1 MRVTILKCIFLFVTT
16 SFLSAKEASAQ
27 EILDRQVTLN
37 VKDITLKAALRQ
49 LENATRVRFSYSRN
63 IINLNQTVNINAE
76 SEVLAKVLQRL
87 LNPLAIDYQVVDDQ
101 ILLYNTKKK
110 SSNLNEAVSHFAI
123 EDRMLSV
130 QYLAFQG
137 RVISAVSGQGL
148 PDVSVQVKN
157 TNFGTTTD
165 KNGSF
170 SLNIPNGNA
179 ILILSYVGFLTKE
192 ISVNNQSFL
201 EITLNPDVK
210 IQDEVVVVGYGTQ
223 KRKDLTGSISSV
235 NAATIEKIPV
245 VSLDQALQGRAAG
258 VQVTNNDGAPGGNI
272 SVLIR
277 GVGSLASGGNNPL
290 YVVDGYPLEGGINNI
305 NPSDIAT
312 IDVLKDA
319 SATAIYGIRAANGVV
334 IVTTKKGRK
343 DGGVQISVDAY
354 SAFQGEPQK
363 YKVLNAQQFAT
374 LANDVAA
381 NDPQQNF
388 KVFDAWKTPSSL
400 TNVDWQNALYRSG
413 LTQNY
418 SVALRGG
425 NDKVQT
431 SASFGY
437 FGQKGIVVGSYFK
450 RFTLGLNLDYAA
462 TKWLKSSTSIKYSNQ
477 NANNPFG
484 TGSLVQ
490 LTQLP
495 PTLDGGNKLTNQ
507 ITDGNGFGFYNPIY
521 TYVAK
526 HSNPLYGINNN
537 EYRNLTNYVLASS
550 SLEATIIKG
559 LKVRTNGG
567 VNISNYNGAYYQPED
582 NRLVAQYGSQA
593 GASQN
598 ASASQSLDQSFDWVW
613 ENTISYDKIY
623 RQHNVNVLG
632 GVSAQKNTFNHF
644 GGSGIP
650 PNSVIRDLS
659 RFSNLKLDA
668 NGQTIQ
674 TLAST
679 FARLTYQYA
688 DRYIVT
694 GTLRRDGSSKFDT
707 GAQYGVFPSASV
719 AWKLKNESF
728 MQNVSW
734 LHDIKLR
741 GSYGVVGNQS
751 PIGAFQ
757 YQALYQTGTAAITSG
772 NLGYPFNK
780 LFQNGIAQS
789 QPANP
794 NLKWETDYQT
804 DIGIDAS
811 FLHGDLTVTIDWFK
825 RRSKDFLL
833 KLDAPAQS
841 GYEKLTR
848 NVGEMENR
856 GLEFAANYN
865 HSIRKDLFYSV
876 GLTLT
881 TINNKLTKL
890 TSGANSIGN
899 FGGLSLSGIGWSDF
913 TQTNVGGSVGDF
925 FGYKSLGIFQSETQ
939 IDALNAKSPSGH
951 YQYTANGAGDRYYAD
966 INGDGQVTAD
976 DRVSLGSPLPKFF
989 SGLNLDVNY
998 KAWDA
1003 NAFFYGVFGN
1013 KILSYVEST
1022 LQSFQNRT
1030 FVGVQNVSEEYYNNR
1045 WTTTNSSN
1053 TYSKAN
1059 YNDDVLGNNVPSSA
1073 WVQDGSFVKL
1083 KNLTIGYSFAPGWIK
1098 KITATKL
1105 RAYISTQ
1112 NLFTI
1117 TKYKGLDPE
1126 IGLQGGNATQNG
1138 IDNGTYPSS
1147 RFATVGINVV
1157 F

>member
-1 MRVTILKCIFLFVTT
+1 MLAKTT
-16 SFLSAKEASAQ
+16 ALRLLTVSFLLLIFSSGFSQKIISGKVTDADLKPLSGATVYVKGSKVATSAATDGSFTISLPATSKILVVSSVGFVAQEVTVGNSVTLSIVLQKEAA
-27 EILDRQVTLN
+27 
-37 VKDITLKAALRQ
+37 
-49 LENATRVRFSYSRN
+49 
-63 IINLNQTVNINAE
+63 
-76 SEVLAKVLQRL
+76 
-87 LNPLAIDYQVVDDQ
+87 
-101 ILLYNTKKK
+101 
-110 SSNLNEAVSHFAI
+110 NLNE
-123 EDRMLSV
+123 
-130 QYLAFQG
+130 
-137 RVISAVSGQGL
+137 
-148 PDVSVQVKN
+148 
-157 TNFGTTTD
+157 
-165 KNGSF
+165 
-170 SLNIPNGNA
+170 
-179 ILILSYVGFLTKE
+179 
-192 ISVNNQSFL
+192 
-201 EITLNPDVK
+201 
-210 IQDEVVVVGYGTQ
+210 VVVIGYGTQ
-223 KRKDLTGSISSV
+223 KRKDLTGAISSV
-235 NAATIEKIPV
+235 SAATIEKVPV
-245 VSLDQALQGRAAG
+245 VSVDQALQGRAAG

-290 YVVDGYPLEGGINNI
+290 YVVDGYPLDGGINNI

-343 DGGVQISVDAY
+343 DGGVQIAVDAY
-354 SAFQGEPQK
+354 NAFQSQPKK
-363 YKVLNAQQFAT
+363 YKVLNAQQFAA
-374 LANDVAA
+374 LANEVEAA
-381 NDPQQNF
+381 DPQQNF
-388 KVFDAWKTPSSL
+388 KAFTPWKTPASL
-400 TNVDWQNALYRSG
+400 TSVDWQNALYRSG

-418 SVALRGG
+418 SLALRGG

-431 SASFGY
+431 AASFGY
-437 FGQKGIVVGSYFK
+437 YAQKGIVLGSYFK
-450 RFTLGLNLDYAA
+450 RFTLGLNLDYSA

-490 LTQLP
+490 LSELP
-495 PTLDGGNKLTNQ
+495 PTLDGGSNKTNQ
-507 ITDGNGFGFYNPIY
+507 ISDGSGNFGFYNPIY

-526 HSNPLYGINNN
+526 YGNPLYGIKTN

-550 SLEATIIKG
+550 SLEATLLKG
-559 LKVRTNGG
+559 LKVKTNAG

-593 GASQN
+593 GSSQN
-598 ASASQSLDQSFDWVW
+598 AFANQSVNQSFEWVW
-613 ENTISYDKIY
+613 ENTISYDKTF
-623 RQHNVNVLG
+623 RQHTVNILG
-632 GVSAQKNTFNHF
+632 GVSAQKNSFNHF

-659 RFSNLKLDA
+659 RFSNLILDA

-688 DRYIVT
+688 DKYIVT

-707 GAQYGVFPSASV
+707 GHQYGVFPSASI

-734 LHDIKLR
+734 IHDIKLR

-757 YQALYQTGTAAITSG
+757 YQALYQTGTAQTTSG
-772 NLGYPFNK
+772 NLGYPFGK
-780 LFQNGIAQS
+780 LFQGGIAQS

-804 DIGIDAS
+804 DIGLDAA
-811 FLHGDLTVTIDWFK
+811 FLNGALTITVDYFNRK
-825 RRSKDFLL
+825 SKDFLL
-833 KLDAPAQS
+833 RLAAPAQS
-841 GYEKLTR
+841 GYTFLTR
-848 NVGEMENR
+848 NVGEMVNK

-865 HSIRKDLFYSV
+865 HRVKKDFNYGV

-890 TSGANSIGN
+890 TSGANTIGN
-899 FGGLSLSGIGWSDF
+899 FGGLSVAGIGWSDF
-913 TQTNVGGSVGDF
+913 TQTNVGGSVGEF
-925 FGYKSLGIFQSETQ
+925 FGYKSLGIFQSKAQ
-939 IDALNAKSPSGH
+939 VDALNAKSPSGH

-989 SGLNLDVNY
+989 TGLNVDVNY
-998 KAWDA
+998 KAWDI
-1003 NAFFYGVFGN
+1003 NAYFYGVFGN
-1013 KILSYVEST
+1013 KILSYVESAM
-1022 LQSFQNRT
+1022 QSFQNRS
-1030 FVGVQNVSEEYYNNR
+1030 FVGVQNVSVEYYNNR
-1045 WTTTNSSN
+1045 WTPTNPSN
-1053 TYSKAN
+1053 TYAKAN

-1073 WVQDGSFVKL
+1073 WVQNGSFVKL
-1083 KNLTIGYSFAPGWIK
+1083 KNLTVGYTFGSSLAK
-1098 KITATKL
+1098 RITASKL
-1105 RAYISTQ
+1105 RAYVSTQ

-1126 IGLQGGNATQNG
+1126 IGIQGGNATQNG

-1147 RFATVGINVV
+1147 RFVTVGINVI